1 MNDVTPPDQIAFI
14 DLARQQQALRGKIDA
29 AVARVLDH
37 GQYVMGPEVG
47 ALEQAL
53 AGFCGARHAIT
64 CASGTDALLLALMAE
79 GLRPGDAVVVPSFT
93 FCATAEMVCLLGGVP
108 VFADVREDSF
118 NLDPE
123 SLKAAVATA
132 ATLGLRLRGVISVDL
147 FGQPCQYAAIEQ
159 VAHGNGLWLIS
170 DAAQSFGGSY
180 GGRRVGRIGDI
191 TTTSFFPSKPLG
203 CYGDGGAVFTDDDA
217 LAETIRSLRVHG
229 QGRDKYDNVRVGIN
243 GRLDTIQAAILLE
256 KLAIFPDELAAREAV
271 AARYAAIL
279 PPEAVPPAVMDGT
292 RSAWALYTIRTAPR
306 DAAQQRLQR
315 HGIPSM
321 VYYRC
326 PLHRQTAYRGFPV
339 AGNGLP
345 VSERLAETVL
355 SLPMHPYLGPEDQA
369 RVAAALAVA
378 D

>member
-1 MNDVTPPDQIAFI
+1 MNDAPPDRVAFI
-14 DLARQQQALRGKIDA
+14 DLACQQQALRGRIDA
-29 AVARVLDH
+29 AIARVLDH

-47 ALEQAL
+47 ELERAL

-118 NLDPE
+118 NLDAE

-132 ATLGLRLRGVISVDL
+132 ATLGLPLRGVISVDL
-147 FGQPCQYAAIEQ
+147 FGQPCQYAGIEQ
-159 VAHGNGLWLIS
+159 VARENGLWLVS

-180 GGRRVGRIGDI
+180 EGRGVGRIGDI

-203 CYGDGGAVFTDDDA
+203 GYGDGGAVFTDDDA

-229 QGRDKYDNVRVGIN
+229 QGRDKYDNVRIGIN
-243 GRLDTIQAAILLE
+243 GRLDTLQAAILLE
-256 KLAIFPDELAAREAV
+256 KLAVLSEELASREAA
-271 AARYAAIL
+271 AARYATML
-279 PPEAVPPAVMDGT
+279 PPEVALPAVMAGV
-292 RSAWALYTIRTAPR
+292 RSAWALYTVRTPRR
-306 DAAQQRLQR
+306 DAAQRRLQR

-326 PLHRQTAYRGFPV
+326 PLHLQTAYQGFPR

-355 SLPMHPYLGPEDQA
+355 SLPMHPYLGPEGQA
-369 RVAAALAVA
+369 RVAAALAAA